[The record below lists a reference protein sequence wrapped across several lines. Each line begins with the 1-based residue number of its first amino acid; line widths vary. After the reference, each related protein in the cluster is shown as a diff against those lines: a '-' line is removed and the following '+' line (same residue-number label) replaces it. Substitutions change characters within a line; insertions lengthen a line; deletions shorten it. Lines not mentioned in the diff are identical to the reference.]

1 MSNNVLD
8 PSALTGLL
16 GNLLPPSNKVL
27 NSPLDGL
34 AALVHAA
41 LTALAFRLVAIDD
54 SSPGKLYPDNVLP
67 DDWNTHTAGIRTFRY
82 KHDQSSLEFVVNV
95 TKLGQRTQI
104 HAIALENDKS
114 ASLDVSTNDFVS
126 PSFYPHD
133 LSKPGA
139 APVVQGF
146 ISSYRITD
154 FVSQLKQKI
163 IQRIVP
169 GLQKE
174 GYTEEFEDSSTN
186 AGGSNPLRGDN
197 RPPARP
203 PPEAPDHSQE
213 HYPYRLPAQ
222 SPPLNPLEIGRRD
235 LEPFGPNPFA
245 PPPLF
250 SGHGG
255 DGMFVGPD
263 HPIFGVR
270 DSRANETRG
279 PWGGDGFLPP
289 MGAPPGARFDPV
301 GPGLGP
307 FAPGFGQG
315 PRGGPPRRA
324 FGGDPDNDEFMPP
337 GAGDM
342 FM

>member
-1 MSNNVLD
+1 MSNNALD
-8 PSALTGLL
+8 PSALTALL
-16 GNLLPPSNKVL
+16 GNLLPQSNKNL
-27 NSPLDGL
+27 QSPLDGL
-34 AALVHAA
+34 AALVHTA
-41 LTALAFRLVAIDD
+41 LSALAFRLVAVDD
-54 SSPGKLYPDNVLP
+54 SSPGKAYPDNVLP
-67 DDWNTHTAGIRTFRY
+67 EDWNTRAAGLRTFRY
-82 KHDQSSLEFVVNV
+82 KHDQSSLEFVINV
-95 TKLGQRTQI
+95 TRLGQRTQI
-104 HAIALENDKS
+104 HAIAVESDKS

-133 LSKPGA
+133 LSNSGSTPL
-139 APVVQGF
+139 VHGF
-146 ISSYRITD
+146 ISSYRVTD
-154 FVSQLKQKI
+154 FISQLKQNI
-163 IQRIVP
+163 IQKLVS
-169 GLQKE
+169 GLQKD
-174 GYTEEFEDSSTN
+174 GYTEEYGDSSTN
-186 AGGSNPLRGDN
+186 AGGSNPSHAN
-197 RPPARP
+197 NPPPARP
-203 PPEAPDHSQE
+203 RPEASPHSPAD
-213 HYPYRLPAQ
+213 YPYRLP
-222 SPPLNPLEIGRRD
+222 SHIPPANPLEIGRRD
-235 LEPFGPNPFA
+235 LEPFSANPFA

-250 SGHGG
+250 PAHGG

-263 HPIFGVR
+263 HPIFGIR
-270 DSRANETRG
+270 GSRANETRG